1 MKKPNESVVFK
12 SVSGIVVLLVVFSA
26 IVSVIGYKGFTDAL
40 LEQYSDGALL
50 IADSAALSINAD
62 EMDSYKNSGGTT
74 AEYKEVWESLDSL
87 CNSSGSTFI
96 YVIQPDLTDYAHITF
111 LFSTINKDSP
121 YTVYDFGYVR
131 ETTNDEYKQKYR
143 ALYDGT
149 RAT

>member
-74 AEYKEVWESLDSL
+74 AEYKEVWESFDSL
-87 CNSSGSTFI
+87 CNLKTAAIS
-96 YVIQPDLTDYAHITF
+96 
-111 LFSTINKDSP
+111 
-121 YTVYDFGYVR
+121 
-131 ETTNDEYKQKYR
+131 
-143 ALYDGT
+143 
-149 RAT
+149 